1 MSGMHEDIFREKMG
15 KQLML
20 IYDGR
25 EAEGKR
31 GSGGEN
37 EGSAKPV
44 IEREIKGG

>member
-1 MSGMHEDIFREKMG
+1 MHWDIFREKME

-20 IYDGR
+20 IYDDR

-31 GSGGEN
+31 WIVGEN
-37 EGSAKPV
+37 EGSAKPG